1 MGDRGFIYSR
11 SRLSSSSI
19 GVPKPLA
26 KAREVED
33 NGVGIIERGI
43 G

>member
-11 SRLSSSSI
+11 SRLSNSSI
-19 GVPKPLA
+19 GILEPLA

-33 NGVGIIERGI
+33 NRVGIIKRGI

>member
-1 MGDRGFIYSR
+1 VGDRGFVYTR

-19 GVPKPLA
+19 GMLEPLA

-33 NGVGIIERGI
+33 NRVGIIKRGR